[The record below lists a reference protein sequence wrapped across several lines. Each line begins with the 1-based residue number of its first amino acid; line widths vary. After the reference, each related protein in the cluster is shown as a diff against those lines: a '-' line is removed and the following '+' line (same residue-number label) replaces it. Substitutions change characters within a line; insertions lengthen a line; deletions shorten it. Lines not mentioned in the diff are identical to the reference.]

1 MFQLMT
7 QGVIKGAAIPCEF
20 TIPEPDN
27 GEELLL
33 STVEMTYKSGGA
45 VRETFQQVP
54 SATACNDAGFTIT
67 GDQFAYVPKPA
78 NG

>member
-33 STVEMTYKSGGA
+33 STVEMTYKIKA
-45 VRETFQQVP
+45 NFNKT
-54 SATACNDAGFTIT
+54 NDAGFTIT
-67 GDQFAYVPKPA
+67 ATEFAFVPKRV